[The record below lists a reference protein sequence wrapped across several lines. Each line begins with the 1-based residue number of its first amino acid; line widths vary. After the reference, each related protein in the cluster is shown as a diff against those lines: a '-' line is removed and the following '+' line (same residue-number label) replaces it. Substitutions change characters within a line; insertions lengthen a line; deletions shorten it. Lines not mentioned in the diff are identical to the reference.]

1 MQAWLQEFAWTEAE
15 KLQKFKTRAGNLRLT
30 SAALHELNK
39 EPMFCFES
47 AIKLYYYSHIIYH
60 YHKVVITSGRDAI
73 CSRRTCY
80 ELYKG
85 PV

>member
-15 KLQKFKTRAGNLRLT
+15 KLQKWKARAGNLRLT
-30 SAALHELNK
+30 SSALHELNK

-60 YHKVVITSGRDAI
+60 YDKVRHSSAP
-73 CSRRTCY
+73 
-80 ELYKG
+80 G
-85 PV
+85 PCLH